1 MPAPSEEII
10 FLNICWR
17 TLFSFTL
24 FNLLLFISILYLRF
38 WSRDTLVYYPG
49 CLGQRCVDRPAV
61 DPAVEGDFETSRLH
75 AKRKKKKL
83 WRVIWTEFNQCL
95 TKPRSKS
102 FSFCPTLWSKHHLS
116 RTISLKHIVSACSQ
130 TLYFLFKVRRARVI
144 KEIKRSPIIE
154 KNEKKN
160 KTKSAYRLI

>member
-24 FNLLLFISILYLRF
+24 FNLPLFISILYLRF

-49 CLGQRCVDRPAV
+49 CLGQRCVDRPRSTPRSKV
-61 DPAVEGDFETSRLH
+61 TSKHPACTR
-75 AKRKKKKL
+75 KKKKKL

-102 FSFCPTLWSKHHLS
+102 FSFCPTIWSKHHLS